1 MKGIC
6 LELGVRKMLNTR
18 KDIKLI
24 TIGTDLEFALL
35 VTMPKSISLIVL
47 KLIHYMTGDS
57 IYGLA

>member
-1 MKGIC
+1 
-6 LELGVRKMLNTR
+6 MLNTR

-47 KLIHYMTGDS
+47 KLIHYMTGNS